1 VEIRNK
7 IAETEKILLRRYGES
22 SIAGKRP
29 LPVLDEMILTIL
41 SQNTNDRNS
50 GRAFD
55 NLKSHFPTAEELSRA
70 DQETLSDV
78 IKTGGLG
85 RIKAG
90 YILALLKWLETN
102 YGTLD
107 CGFICNM
114 ETDEA
119 LRTFRDVK
127 GIGVKTI
134 AVTLAFAC
142 ERDIF
147 PVDTHVFRVMKRI
160 GNLPESKTPEKAFYF
175 LKELIPQGKGI
186 SMHMNVIR
194 HGREVC
200 HPRKPDCPNCILN
213 KICDYF
219 LSESETRS
227 GAPPRA
233 SSSRKT

>member
-1 VEIRNK
+1 MNNPEIRRK
-7 IAETEKILLRRYGES
+7 IAEMEKILRRHYGEPD
-22 SIAGKRP
+22 IGERRP
-29 LPVLDEMILTIL
+29 LSVLDEMILTIL

-55 NLKSHFPTAEELSRA
+55 NLRSHFPTAEELSSAKR
-70 DQETLSDV
+70 ETIAEV

-90 YILALLKWLETN
+90 YILALLEWLEAN

-107 CGFICNM
+107 CGFLCKM

-119 LRTFRDVK
+119 LRAFRGVK

-142 ERDIF
+142 KRDIF

-160 GNLPESKTPEKAFYF
+160 GNLPESKTAEKAFYF
-175 LKELIPQGKGI
+175 LKDLIPDGIGI

-200 HPRKPDCPNCILN
+200 RARKPGCPNCVL
-213 KICDYF
+213 KAICDFF
-219 LSESETRS
+219 LSKS
-227 GAPPRA
+227 
-233 SSSRKT
+233 